1 MNPVAFRIFGLEIR
15 WYGLLMATGML
26 LASLLLLHFAKKKGY
41 SEDSIYDLILVII
54 PSGIVGARLYY
65 VVFNWGYYSQNL
77 WRIVNLREGGLAIH
91 GGVIAG
97 VISGYIYCKSK
108 NMDFFDVA
116 DMVAPGLVLAQAIGR
131 WGNFANSEAHGGP
144 TDLPWAIEVGGEMVH
159 PTFLYESIW
168 NILIFF
174 FLMWRYRNKEFNG
187 ELFLLYGILYSV
199 GRYFI
204 EGLRTDSLMI
214 GGFRT
219 AQVVSVSV
227 ILIFTALWL
236 HMRKRNKRLKDE
248 G

>member
-1 MNPVAFRIFGLEIR
+1 M
-15 WYGLLMATGML
+15 
-26 LASLLLLHFAKKKGY
+26 
-41 SEDSIYDLILVII
+41 II